1 MASRCLLDGHVE
13 VNYARIPITA
23 ERPPDYSDITELMDV
38 VVKNSSSE
46 TPIVVN
52 CQLGRGRSTL
62 TAVCVIYQIWA
73 TYVLTLRWL
82 LQIILVLIQRWL
94 GNTISLKTPLTPR
107 MPLRSVT
114 STSLNTLDSMENYDT
129 EKFHHSYQI
138 INSKTSHSCQS

>member
-1 MASRCLLDGHVE
+1 MYNHALHVSCKVARLLLHTETPDGNVVPIWEEVSPHDVLSPRDVMASRCLLDGHVE

-62 TAVCVIYQIWA
+62 TAVRVVSRLWA
-73 TYVLTLRWL
+73 RYVLTFRWL
-82 LQIILVLIQRWL
+82 L
-94 GNTISLKTPLTPR
+94 
-107 MPLRSVT
+107 
-114 STSLNTLDSMENYDT
+114 
-129 EKFHHSYQI
+129 
-138 INSKTSHSCQS
+138 